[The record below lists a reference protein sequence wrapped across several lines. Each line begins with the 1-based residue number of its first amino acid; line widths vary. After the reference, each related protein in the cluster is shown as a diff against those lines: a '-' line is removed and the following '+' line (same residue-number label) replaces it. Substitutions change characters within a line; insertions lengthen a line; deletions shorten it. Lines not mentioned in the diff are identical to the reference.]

1 MSVMQALIR
10 RHTGMGVQMEPFIQ
24 ESLRIIK
31 RASEDNKLVVVVGA
45 GVSMLS
51 HFPSWKEVID
61 QFAGPFSEQKEKYS
75 QNEYLRIPQKY
86 YNLRGHKEYYDLLR
100 DIFDL
105 DLQSNLIH
113 DEILKLNPV
122 HLITTNYDDL
132 LEQAIYA
139 RGLFYDVIAKDEEVS
154 QTRTKKFL
162 IKMHGDVRHQNVVLK
177 ENDYLSYSRQFRLIE
192 TMVKSIIASNTTL
205 FVGYSL
211 NDRNMKLI
219 LNWVKELQGSSFQ
232 PVYLLYLEQM
242 LDHNSFDYYKSQ
254 GIHVIDVNYLLKEA
268 QKYPYLERYRSFF
281 QALSSLNLENMYQHV
296 LKEEKLAYQLRPL
309 IELKRARLKD
319 LRLLIEDEVSELGEL
334 TLLETSQ
341 LKAETFELLKKA
353 GICRVSSRD
362 GEVYELSNNKK
373 NYLMPPYTSIL
384 SECCV
389 NEGGSWQHYDR
400 AYYQFR
406 HGNWSYAYDLYK
418 KTAVEAF
425 KSRQYLLYFLAQ
437 FNRYFVGKL
446 IVSRLAPE
454 EGLGVADE
462 ISQLNLELLY
472 YHLPASFK
480 RKYVFLADLSNF
492 SFINQYLSEVLVLAD
507 DLTKG
512 SSQLE
517 QVQFKIQELFE
528 FIDENKLVIN
538 HCQEVTY
545 LYKKYIEMRLMQGAQ
560 ELDSFTLYLMIHYM
574 SRKELQ
580 SLIARMGITR
590 LQTKHVDELI
600 EYGQQVFSL
609 LTNRALSKE
618 IEQGICRMRQTLL
631 EVYGLLSMDDEQL
644 IRMVRFLF
652 GQVMVSTTIGECL
665 EFLTSRPQLCPV
677 IEGMIEQQLIRHF
690 VGRHVLHEFLDVEYV
705 KLASF
710 LTGPNGE
717 LSSLVRMYLN
727 QLTDDELIML
737 FNITLSDV
745 REQIVLELERRWQSC
760 FNFRSIQQAIEA
772 QIEMDYQPFANGI
785 YHHLQ
790 RAPKDLITVAQ
801 WILCQYLRED
811 GFEELMEQDKKAH
824 FLIHYHE
831 GALLMIEDEWL
842 FELPVAIHRQLAQS
856 PYRKDIT
863 GRLIQNIRDGKA
875 PSHWIKLFFDV
886 YEHLHH

>member
-1 MSVMQALIR
+1 
-10 RHTGMGVQMEPFIQ
+10 
-24 ESLRIIK
+24 
-31 RASEDNKLVVVVGA
+31 
-45 GVSMLS
+45 
-51 HFPSWKEVID
+51 
-61 QFAGPFSEQKEKYS
+61 
-75 QNEYLRIPQKY
+75 
-86 YNLRGHKEYYDLLR
+86 
-100 DIFDL
+100 
-105 DLQSNLIH
+105 
-113 DEILKLNPV
+113 
-122 HLITTNYDDL
+122 
-132 LEQAIYA
+132 
-139 RGLFYDVIAKDEEVS
+139 
-154 QTRTKKFL
+154 
-162 IKMHGDVRHQNVVLK
+162 
-177 ENDYLSYSRQFRLIE
+177 
-192 TMVKSIIASNTTL
+192 
-205 FVGYSL
+205 
-211 NDRNMKLI
+211 
-219 LNWVKELQGSSFQ
+219 
-232 PVYLLYLEQM
+232 
-242 LDHNSFDYYKSQ
+242 
-254 GIHVIDVNYLLKEA
+254 
-268 QKYPYLERYRSFF
+268 
-281 QALSSLNLENMYQHV
+281 
-296 LKEEKLAYQLRPL
+296 
-309 IELKRARLKD
+309 
-319 LRLLIEDEVSELGEL
+319 
-334 TLLETSQ
+334 
-341 LKAETFELLKKA
+341 
-353 GICRVSSRD
+353 
-362 GEVYELSNNKK
+362 
-373 NYLMPPYTSIL
+373 
-384 SECCV
+384 
-389 NEGGSWQHYDR
+389 
-400 AYYQFR
+400 
-406 HGNWSYAYDLYK
+406 
-418 KTAVEAF
+418 
-425 KSRQYLLYFLAQ
+425 
-437 FNRYFVGKL
+437 
-446 IVSRLAPE
+446 
-454 EGLGVADE
+454 
-462 ISQLNLELLY
+462 
-472 YHLPASFK
+472 
-480 RKYVFLADLSNF
+480 
-492 SFINQYLSEVLVLAD
+492 
-507 DLTKG
+507 
-512 SSQLE
+512 
-517 QVQFKIQELFE
+517 
-528 FIDENKLVIN
+528 
-538 HCQEVTY
+538 
-545 LYKKYIEMRLMQGAQ
+545 MQGAQ

-772 QIEMDYQPFANGI
+772 QIEMDYQQFANGI